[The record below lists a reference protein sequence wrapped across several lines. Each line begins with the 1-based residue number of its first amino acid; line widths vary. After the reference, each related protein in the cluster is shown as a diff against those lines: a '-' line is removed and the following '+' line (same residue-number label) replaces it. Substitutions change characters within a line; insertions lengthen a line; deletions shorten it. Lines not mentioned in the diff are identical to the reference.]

1 MWGLTGAKHT
11 DMKQQSIFDDVSP
24 HKLHRK
30 DDPETSKEAA
40 HTTPLS
46 KRRAFV
52 LNLIEE
58 AGARGVTIR
67 EMTKRFPEMPS
78 SSITSRPNE
87 LEKLGFIFYAGDKR
101 DGSRVIRHIDYKKEA

>member
-1 MWGLTGAKHT
+1 
-11 DMKQQSIFDDVSP
+11 MKQENIFENIIP

-30 DDPETSKEAA
+30 TDPKTIKEAA
-40 HTTPLS
+40 YSINLS
-46 KRRAFV
+46 KSRTFV

-58 AGARGVTIR
+58 AGAKGITIR
-67 EMTKRFPEMPS
+67 EMTKRFPEIPS

-101 DGSRVIRHIDYKKEA
+101 DGSRIIRHIDYKK

>member
-1 MWGLTGAKHT
+1 MWGLTGVKHT
-11 DMKQQSIFDDVSP
+11 NMKQQSIFDDVSP

-30 DDPETSKEAA
+30 NDPETSKEAA
-40 HTTPLS
+40 RTAPLS

-78 SSITSRPNE
+78 SSITSRPN
-87 LEKLGFIFYAGDKR
+87 
-101 DGSRVIRHIDYKKEA
+101 